1 MIQSYSLVDYLQQ
14 ADLLLSNEKTR
25 LEKCLCW
32 PNFDVKLLAVFQ
44 EEILVKYQSQ
54 LLNSENGGILTLF
67 IQNNFEALKL
77 LYRLYQPVKEGLKP
91 IADKFKQQLSENGKS
106 LLESVETN
114 QNGKD
119 LPIKTIMVNSQLV
132 EKVLEI
138 LTHNRSIIV
147 DCF

>member
-1 MIQSYSLVDYLQQ
+1 
-14 ADLLLSNEKTR
+14 
-25 LEKCLCW
+25 
-32 PNFDVKLLAVFQ
+32 
-44 EEILVKYQSQ
+44 
-54 LLNSENGGILTLF
+54 LNSENGGILTLF

-119 LPIKTIMVNSQLV
+119 LPIKTIMVNS
-132 EKVLEI
+132 
-138 LTHNRSIIV
+138 
-147 DCF
+147 